1 MEELMHRIEIIRR
14 WRDRWSEVSGN
25 ECINAMG
32 NPNHYEDVNA
42 LLAYSDFLKS
52 ELDECFRYE
61 AFLYDALGP
70 AADDVIDLYD
80 EGGN

>member
-1 MEELMHRIEIIRR
+1 MEELKHRIETLRK
-14 WRDRWSEVSGN
+14 WRDMWSKASDN
-25 ECINAMG
+25 ER
-32 NPNHYEDVNA
+32 PNHYEDVNA

-70 AADDVIDLYD
+70 AADDVIYLYD